1 MLSSVTCFLIS
12 QHQTETVKF
21 KLGGYL
27 MDTIEEETAG
37 YKCEMSIA
45 VDVTLFTSVVG
56 KNLPICKIFIP
67 TFGGSFVDPC
77 ETYLGDQFKE

>member
-1 MLSSVTCFLIS
+1 
-12 QHQTETVKF
+12 
-21 KLGGYL
+21 

-37 YKCEMSIA
+37 YKCEMSIT

-56 KNLPICKIFIP
+56 KIFPICKIFIP

-77 ETYLGDQFKE
+77 ESYLGDHFKDMPYSLIFLRVKFFVEL